1 MNNPYQSPEKAR
13 QSPEIKGGAAYEA
26 IKRVYTI
33 NEATKNVYNAT
44 KHLAEY
50 IKSSK
55 DLPMDAAYP
64 AAKVEDGTDGLEQS
78 KTMTIESNSHLE
90 ASDDLTMDAALAAVA
105 AAYNNPEET
114 NTNFSFK
121 A

>member
-1 MNNPYQSPEKAR
+1 MA
-13 QSPEIKGGAAYEA
+13 
-26 IKRVYTI
+26 
-33 NEATKNVYNAT
+33 
-44 KHLAEY
+44 
-50 IKSSK
+50 
-55 DLPMDAAYP
+55 
-64 AAKVEDGTDGLEQS
+64 
-78 KTMTIESNSHLE
+78 IESNSHLE